1 MFYPRKE
8 INRSQSGL
16 QKKNMKNMTNKPSS
30 LPQALPRVDTI
41 STDLTRIAGERGLV
55 MLVLDAAQSQEVQS
69 LPKPET
75 VSPALRPQMMLTLVT
90 YAYASS
96 LYGSRDIESALGTD
110 AMIRYIC
117 AGSRPDQFAIRNFRR
132 RNREAIRQC
141 LVHVLKQCWAWKF
154 DRAEADYAGYE
165 WFETQ
170 LNDQLTAAANERIDA
185 AIMFDRGE
193 NE

>member
-1 MFYPRKE
+1 
-8 INRSQSGL
+8 
-16 QKKNMKNMTNKPSS
+16 MKNMTNNAAI
-30 LPQALPRVDTI
+30 LPNTLPRWDTI
-41 STDLTRIAGERGLV
+41 ATNLTRIAGERGLL
-55 MLVLDAAQSQEVQS
+55 MLVLDATQS
-69 LPKPET
+69 LDLQTLPKLET
-75 VSPALRPQMMLTLVT
+75 VSPILRPQMMLTLVT

-96 LYGSRDIESALGTD
+96 LYESRDIESAIPTD
-110 AMIRYIC
+110 ATIRYIC

-141 LVHVLKQCWAWKF
+141 LVYVLKQCWARKF
-154 DRAEADYAGYE
+154 DRGEADYAGYE

>member
-1 MFYPRKE
+1 
-8 INRSQSGL
+8 
-16 QKKNMKNMTNKPSS
+16 MKNTINKQSS
-30 LPQALPRVDTI
+30 PAQALPPVDTI
-41 STDLTRIAGERGLV
+41 STDLTSFAGERGLV
-55 MLVLDAAQSQEVQS
+55 MLVLNAAQSQEVQS
-69 LPKPET
+69 LPKLET
-75 VSPALRPQMMLTLVT
+75 PNPALRPQMMLTLLT

-96 LYGSRDIESALGTD
+96 LYGSRDIESLLSSDPT
-110 AMIRYIC
+110 IRYIC

-141 LVHVLKQCWAWKF
+141 LVYVLKQCWAWKF

-165 WFETQ
+165 WFETKLNEQ
-170 LNDQLTAAANERIDA
+170 LNGAANERIDT